1 MVYEAL
7 FAVQATF
14 GPFHKAKD
22 HAKGKISNI
31 IKVVETKLFPHT
43 RVKYSFLTF
52 LQYD

>member
-14 GPFHKAKD
+14 GPFHKAKE

-31 IKVVETKLFPHT
+31 IKVVETKLFPTHKGE
-43 RVKYSFLTF
+43 VQFLDFPTV
-52 LQYD
+52 